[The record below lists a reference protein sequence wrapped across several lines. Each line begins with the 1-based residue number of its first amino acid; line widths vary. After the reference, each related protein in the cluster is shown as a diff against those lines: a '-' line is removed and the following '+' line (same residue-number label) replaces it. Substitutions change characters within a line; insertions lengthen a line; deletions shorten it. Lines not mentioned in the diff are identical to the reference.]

1 MRKVAGPHHSAATN
15 AFMIAGRELGTID
28 PLTRPRSPSW
38 MFSLTHPALLFSLS
52 LFLVFFGSPSFLCFC
67 SSPTPKQTDTDDDK
81 LQKGIDFAK
90 SKGVLDPHYIPEP
103 YVSIDVLGKTPEQV
117 AQLILDDLGE
127 AAAAPRN
134 TNEGVDTNDRTGSVI
149 VLVGLSGTGKGT
161 TVSTLQSILESRNR
175 PVVTWSNGNVFR
187 SLTLLAATWCDQ
199 NKTNDDTTATAA
211 FDVTRACTANNLK
224 SFASMLSFERNPNR
238 GSSYDTRICGL
249 GLNVWVHDIQNTDLK
264 APHVSSNIPA
274 VAELTQG
281 EVLTYAIQAVDTLR
295 IAGYTVLLEGREQT
309 VNYVRS
315 PHRYSL
321 TLSDPSLIG
330 KRRAA
335 QRLMATALARLP
347 VDEDDNTDATNAV
360 HQALEE
366 LVQGLPGST

>member
-1 MRKVAGPHHSAATN
+1 M
-15 AFMIAGRELGTID
+15 
-28 PLTRPRSPSW
+28 
-38 MFSLTHPALLFSLS
+38 
-52 LFLVFFGSPSFLCFC
+52 
-67 SSPTPKQTDTDDDK
+67 
-81 LQKGIDFAK
+81 
-90 SKGVLDPHYIPEP
+90 
-103 YVSIDVLGKTPEQV
+103 
-117 AQLILDDLGE
+117 
-127 AAAAPRN
+127 
-134 TNEGVDTNDRTGSVI
+134 
-149 VLVGLSGTGKGT
+149 
-161 TVSTLQSILESRNR
+161 
-175 PVVTWSNGNVFR
+175 VTWSNGNVFR

-211 FDVTRACTANNLK
+211 FDVTRACTENNLK

>member
-1 MRKVAGPHHSAATN
+1 
-15 AFMIAGRELGTID
+15 
-28 PLTRPRSPSW
+28 

-67 SSPTPKQTDTDDDK
+67 SSPTPKQNDTDDDK

-211 FDVTRACTANNLK
+211 FDVTRACTENNLK